1 MNGANGSESTR
12 RRIVRHATRDACPP
26 AARRRRRRPTLF
38 GPFRPARALT
48 VAALAMAT
56 TLVSCTVNPATG
68 KRQFTLFSEAQEIE
82 MGREYD
88 PQIVAEMGLYPD
100 DTLQEYIQELG
111 SRLAAQ
117 SERPYLPW
125 TFRIL
130 DDPIVNAFAL
140 PGGYIYVTRG
150 ILAHLGS
157 EAELAGVLGHEIGHV
172 TARHSVGRM
181 STQQLAQ
188 LGLALGT
195 ALRPDLEGIAG
206 VASAG
211 LQLAFLKYGRDDER
225 QADELGLRY
234 MLRGNYD
241 PREMPQVFDMLDRV
255 TRDAGGSGTPEWLS
269 THPNPG
275 DRRERMERLVAQ
287 HGAGTATAVVG
298 RESFLRRLDGLV
310 YGTNPREGFF
320 RGSRFLHPDL
330 EFQLDF
336 PEGWQTANLKN
347 AVIAASPEQDAM
359 IQLTLAQGSD
369 PEAAARAF
377 FGQQGLVAGTIGSTR
392 IGGLPA
398 VSGEFRA
405 AAQGGAIR
413 GLATFVAHR
422 NAIFQLLAYAA
433 EPAFADHDRTLR
445 GSLASFARLTDPKA
459 LAVQPLRIQ
468 TVTLDRA
475 MTLAEFHQRYPSAI
489 PLDKVALLN
498 HAEPGTRF
506 EKGAVLKRVVGEPA
520 I

>member
-1 MNGANGSESTR
+1 MNGANGSGPTTR
-12 RRIVRHATRDACPP
+12 RIARHATRCGEPP
-26 AARRRRRRPTLF
+26 EGRRLRRRLKLYEVFPRRPL
-38 GPFRPARALT
+38 AI
-48 VAALAMAT
+48 AALAGAT
-56 TLVSCTVNPATG
+56 ALSSCAVNPATG
-68 KRQFTLFSEAQEIE
+68 ARQFTLYSEAQEIE

-100 DTLQEYIQELG
+100 EALQRYIQELG

-117 SERPYLPW
+117 SERPNLPW
-125 TFRIL
+125 TFRVL
-130 DDPIVNAFAL
+130 DDPVVNAFAL

-188 LGLALGT
+188 LGLALGV
-195 ALRPDLEGIAG
+195 ALRPDLEKFATVAG
-206 VASAG
+206 AG

-234 MLRGNYD
+234 LLRGSYD

-255 TRDAGGSGTPEWLS
+255 TKDAGGSGTPEWLS

-275 DRRERMERLVAQ
+275 DRRARMERLVAQ
-287 HGAGTATAVVG
+287 QAASTGIVG
-298 RESFLRRLDGLV
+298 RDTYLKRLDGLV

-320 RGSRFLHPDL
+320 RGTRFFHPDL

-336 PEGWQTANLKN
+336 PEGWQTANQKS
-347 AVIAASPEQDAM
+347 AVVAVSPKQDAM

-377 FGQQGLVAGTIGSTR
+377 FAQEGLAAGAISSTK
-392 IGGLPA
+392 IAGLPA
-398 VSGEFRA
+398 YSGEFRA
-405 AAQGGAIR
+405 TTQSGTVR
-413 GLATFVAHR
+413 GRATFVAHR
-422 NAIFQLLAYAA
+422 NAVFQILAYTA
-433 EPAFADHDRTLR
+433 EPVWNDYDKVLGTAV
-445 GSLASFARLTDPKA
+445 ASFARLTDAKI

-475 MTLAEFHQRYPSAI
+475 MTLAEFNQRYPSAVPI
-489 PLDKVALLN
+489 EKVALIN
-498 HAEPGTRF
+498 HADPGTRF
-506 EKGAVLKRVVGEPA
+506 EKGTVLKRVVGEPA
-520 I
+520 T